1 MAREGKKIQHIHS
14 NVPNKQP
21 KANILEYGELAVNN
35 AAGNE
40 FISTK
45 NSNDEVVR
53 FSSDGKIVSVIEKK
67 SIIPYEGK
75 VIDVTEN
82 DLLNNQSQLLIKFN
96 QVAAKETNK
105 HDVVNGATDMHGDE
119 INPSTDGGKT
129 NGAGFA
135 IDMSRYAM
143 IDANPSFS
151 SVTTNDISSNDGEN
165 LCITSDKETR
175 ISGSE
180 KTVVGTDCSSNQT
193 QELVMN
199 GDSVIISGDTVKIIG
214 LSEDSYNNNYV
225 TDGNIESDGT
235 ITLKRKGLS
244 YVSIT
249 GLSEF
254 IGGVTDDNYV
264 TNGNV
269 NPTSGVIT
277 LNRQNGDV
285 SVNGLSDFV
294 GNKIGELDPIA
305 TNAEYTTSGATK
317 VIVFKDKDGNVLSGL
332 TIDAT
337 DFIKD
342 GMVNNVSIED
352 VEVEGETVRC
362 LVITFNTDAGKED
375 INIPISDIFDEGRLN
390 NYYTKSE
397 IDHSLGRWFSPIN
410 QNSSSVTD
418 VLEELELVTSA
429 AINDLDSRV
438 IEISGDV
445 KNIDER
451 VTILE
456 NKDDI
461 YVEEGN
467 VDSNGLV
474 TLTMSAGEDKYINGL
489 ASYIDGKI
497 AASSADTYAVSGN
510 VDSSNGEIKIRKNDG
525 TDATVVGL
533 KDFVDARAN
542 ALNTD
547 NFVTSGTINATSGLI
562 TLSRQNGNVDIN
574 GLATFVD
581 GRVGAL
587 SGDTNDYVT
596 GGSVDSGSGVITLKV
611 KGQND
616 ATVNGLSTYVDNR
629 LNALDGIATSA
640 SVVTTGNDTK
650 IVFKDKNGTE
660 LSGLTIDANKFV
672 KDGMVMSVEIKDV
685 EGVKS
690 LVITW
695 NNDSAPE
702 VDPLVTVIPVTDI
715 FDPAVLDDYYTKTQI
730 NNVLG
735 NMFDASNPTSSVTDV
750 IVENELVVSAAL
762 NDLNSRVIEVSGDVA
777 TNSTRISN
785 LDGRVTV
792 LEGKQDKYVASG
804 SFDSGTVT
812 LTMSDGTSVYITG
825 ISTGE
830 GADGN
835 DYVTGGTVNSDG
847 TITLNIKGGDTATI
861 SGLSTYL
868 TNNDKYVSGGSVD
881 ANSGAITLKLKNG
894 NDVTLTGLSAYVS
907 AHDTNDYVTGGT
919 VNENTGAITL
929 NTRSGGTASVSG
941 LSNYLAKNDK
951 HVSGGSVNSATG
963 VINLSLSDGTT
974 KSISGL
980 SDYVSAHDSNSYVT
994 AGTVDSGSGIIT
1006 LSVKDIGNVTVDG
1019 LGAYLNGK
1027 ISAVSGDT
1035 NDYVTG
1041 GTLNQTNGNIQ
1052 LTLTG
1057 GKSPVNITGLSTYI
1071 DSKTSGFSTTDIQV
1085 NGGSVNSSD
1094 GVITLTRID
1103 SKNTSATVPSIS
1115 VSGLKAFVDS
1125 EITINDKYVSGGS
1138 INQTNGNITLGVS
1151 NGNQVTITG
1160 LSNYVDSKTDDYLPL
1175 SGGTITDTNH
1185 INFRDS
1191 SNYITTR
1198 VDPNDEHSDPDYQLV
1213 LEGQSGV
1220 ITTNT
1225 LYPEGYPG
1233 IIMSESLITGNNAMV
1248 ASPFGLRSD
1257 TKVWNTNGGITDLP
1271 NLSKGTTSGTGNA
1284 VTDINVSGHE
1294 ITLVKGATFADDS
1307 NVVHK
1312 TGDETISGNK
1322 TFNNSVTLKNPIYI
1336 NDSTTGHISLNAT
1349 YRTLEV
1355 ANNAGGSVVISPS
1368 VTSNS
1373 FIKSGGTATQ
1383 VLLANGGVKELSEI
1397 TPTDVWVN
1405 ESGDTM
1411 TGNLVFN
1418 NGEADTIWLNATNGN
1433 ISTIG
1438 NITATGSMFSSDKR
1452 LKENIHFLENEDLD
1466 KVKNIEFKSFNF
1478 ISNKSSQKIGV
1489 IAQELQENG
1498 LGKLT
1503 SVNDGGYLAV
1513 DYISLLCLKIA
1524 QLEKEI
1530 EELKKNK

>member
-244 YVSIT
+244 DVSIT

-305 TNAEYTTSGATK
+305 TNAEYTTSGSTK
-317 VIVFKDKDGNVLSGL
+317 VIVFKDKDGNVLNGL

-337 DFIKD
+337 EFIKD

-352 VEVEGETVRC
+352 AEVEGESVRC

-672 KDGMVMSVEIKDV
+672 KDGMVMSVEIKEV

-951 HVSGGSVNSATG
+951 HVSGGSVNATTG

-1057 GKSPVNITGLSTYI
+1057 GKSPVNITGLSNYI

-1138 INQTNGNITLGVS
+1138 INSTDGSIDLRLSNGNTVKVTGLNTYINSLDDDHFLSGGSINQTNGNITLGVS
-1151 NGNQVTITG
+1151 NGNQVTVTG
-1160 LSNYVDSKTDDYLPL
+1160 LSNYVDSILP
-1175 SGGTITDTNH
+1175 D
-1185 INFRDS
+1185 
-1191 SNYITTR
+1191 
-1198 VDPNDEHSDPDYQLV
+1198 
-1213 LEGQSGV
+1213 
-1220 ITTNT
+1220 
-1225 LYPEGYPG
+1225 
-1233 IIMSESLITGNNAMV
+1233 
-1248 ASPFGLRSD
+1248 
-1257 TKVWNTNGGITDLP
+1257 
-1271 NLSKGTTSGTGNA
+1271 LSKGTTSGTGNA

-1368 VTSNS
+1368 VKSNS

-1418 NGEADTIWLNATNGN
+1418 NGEADTIWLNAINGN

-1466 KVKNIEFKSFNF
+1466 KVKNVEFKSFNF

>member
-1 MAREGKKIQHIHS
+1 MAREGKKMQHIHS

-180 KTVVGTDCSSNQT
+180 KTVVGADCSDNQT
-193 QELVMN
+193 QELVMK
-199 GDSVIISGDTVKIIG
+199 GDSVTISGDTVKIIG

-244 YVSIT
+244 DVSIT

-397 IDHSLGRWFSPIN
+397 IDHSLGSWFSPIN
-410 QNSSSVTD
+410 QNSSSVTE

-429 AINDLDSRV
+429 ALNGLDSRV
-438 IEISGDV
+438 IEVSGDV

-489 ASYIDGKI
+489 ASYIHGKI

-596 GGSVDSGSGVITLKV
+596 GGSVNATNGVITLKV

-672 KDGMVMSVEIKDV
+672 KDGMVMSVEIKEV

-868 TNNDKYVSGGSVD
+868 TNNDKYVSGGSI
-881 ANSGAITLKLKNG
+881 NSTDGSIDLRLSNG
-894 NDVTLTGLSAYVS
+894 NTVKVTGL
-907 AHDTNDYVTGGT
+907 N
-919 VNENTGAITL
+919 
-929 NTRSGGTASVSG
+929 
-941 LSNYLAKNDK
+941 
-951 HVSGGSVNSATG
+951 
-963 VINLSLSDGTT
+963 
-974 KSISGL
+974 
-980 SDYVSAHDSNSYVT
+980 
-994 AGTVDSGSGIIT
+994 
-1006 LSVKDIGNVTVDG
+1006 
-1019 LGAYLNGK
+1019 
-1027 ISAVSGDT
+1027 
-1035 NDYVTG
+1035 
-1041 GTLNQTNGNIQ
+1041 
-1052 LTLTG
+1052 
-1057 GKSPVNITGLSTYI
+1057 TYI
-1071 DSKTSGFSTTDIQV
+1071 
-1085 NGGSVNSSD
+1085 NSLD
-1094 GVITLTRID
+1094 DDHFL
-1103 SKNTSATVPSIS
+1103 
-1115 VSGLKAFVDS
+1115 
-1125 EITINDKYVSGGS
+1125 SGGS

-1151 NGNQVTITG
+1151 NGNQVTVTG
-1160 LSNYVDSKTDDYLPL
+1160 LSNYIDSKTSSFATTDIQVNGGSVNASDGVITLNRIDSKNTSASVSDVTINGLSSYVNSIADDYLPL
-1175 SGGTITDTNH
+1175 SGGTMNGTVYFGNT
-1185 INFRDS
+1185 
-1191 SNYITTR
+1191 SNYIKMNNDGDIEIDGAEM
-1198 VDPNDEHSDPDYQLV
+1198 VNIPNDL
-1213 LEGQSGV
+1213 
-1220 ITTNT
+1220 
-1225 LYPEGYPG
+1225 
-1233 IIMSESLITGNNAMV
+1233 
-1248 ASPFGLRSD
+1248 
-1257 TKVWNTNGGITDLP
+1257 
-1271 NLSKGTTSGTGNA
+1271 
-1284 VTDINVSGHE
+1284 
-1294 ITLVKGATFADDS
+1294 FA
-1307 NVVHK
+1307 
-1312 TGDETISGNK
+1312 
-1322 TFNNSVTLKNPIYI
+1322 
-1336 NDSTTGHISLNAT
+1336 
-1349 YRTLEV
+1349 
-1355 ANNAGGSVVISPS
+1355 
-1368 VTSNS
+1368 NS
-1373 FIKSGGTATQ
+1373 FHKNGGTATQ
-1383 VLLANGGVKELSEI
+1383 VLLANGEVKELSAI

-1405 ESGDTM
+1405 TSGDTM
-1411 TGNLVFN
+1411 TGGLLMSGSSITMRVSENNPISSRLSFFDGVDEVEIYSTDNENLRI
-1418 NGEADTIWLNATNGN
+1418 D
-1433 ISTIG
+1433 STSG
-1438 NITATGSMFSSDKR
+1438 PVTVTVDGDITAVGAMYSSDKR
-1452 LKENIHFLENEDLD
+1452 LKENIKFILGDDLENAKKID
-1466 KVKNIEFKSFNF
+1466 FKEFNF
-1478 ISNKSSQKIGV
+1478 IADKSSQKVGV
-1489 IAQELQENG
+1489 IAQELKENG
-1498 LGKLT
+1498 LGKFT
-1503 SVNDGGYLAV
+1503 KQNDAGYLTV

-1530 EELKKNK
+1530 EELKKDK

>member
-53 FSSDGKIVSVIEKK
+53 FSSDGKMLSVIEKK

-82 DLLNNQSQLLIKFN
+82 DLLNNQSQLLIKLN

-180 KTVVGTDCSSNQT
+180 KTVVGTDCSDNQT

-225 TDGNIESDGT
+225 TDGNIENDGT

-244 YVSIT
+244 DVSIT

-305 TNAEYTTSGATK
+305 TNAEYTTSGSTK
-317 VIVFKDKDGNVLSGL
+317 VIVFKDKDGNVLNGL

-337 DFIKD
+337 EFIKD

-352 VEVEGETVRC
+352 AEVEGETVRC

-397 IDHSLGRWFSPIN
+397 IDHSLGSWFSPIS
-410 QNSSSVTD
+410 QNSSSVTE

-429 AINDLDSRV
+429 ALNDLDSRV
-438 IEISGDV
+438 IEVSGDV

-451 VTILE
+451 VTVLE

-547 NFVTSGTINATSGLI
+547 NFVTAGTINATSGLI
-562 TLSRQNGNVDIN
+562 TLNRQNGNVDID
-574 GLATFVD
+574 GLSTFVD

-650 IVFKDKNGTE
+650 IVFKDKNGAE

-672 KDGMVMSVEIKDV
+672 KDGMVMSVEIKEV

-715 FDPAVLDDYYTKTQI
+715 FDPAILDDYYTKTQI
-730 NNVLG
+730 NNILG
-735 NMFDASNPTSSVTDV
+735 NMFDANNPTSSVTDV

-762 NDLNSRVIEVSGDVA
+762 NDLNSRVIDVSGDVA

-847 TITLNIKGGDTATI
+847 TITLNIKGGETATI

-894 NDVTLTGLSAYVS
+894 SDVTLTGLSAYVS

-951 HVSGGSVNSATG
+951 HVSGGSVNSTTG

-974 KSISGL
+974 KIISGL
-980 SDYVSAHDSNSYVT
+980 SDYLSAHDANNYVTGGSINQTNGQITLNMRSGGTVNVTGLSQYVTDHDNNKFITGGTFNSGTLTLVFNDSTSIQVPGISTGEGADGNDYVT
-994 AGTVDSGSGIIT
+994 AGTV
-1006 LSVKDIGNVTVDG
+1006 
-1019 LGAYLNGK
+1019 
-1027 ISAVSGDT
+1027 
-1035 NDYVTG
+1035 
-1041 GTLNQTNGNIQ
+1041 NQTNGVI
-1052 LTLTG
+1052 TLDVTNG
-1057 GKSPVNITGLSTYI
+1057 YHANVTGLSDYI

-1085 NGGSVNSSD
+1085 NGGSVNASD
-1094 GVITLTRID
+1094 GVITLTRTD
-1103 SKNTSATVPSIS
+1103 SKNTSATVSS
-1115 VSGLKAFVDS
+1115 VNVSGLKTFVDN
-1125 EITINDKYVSGGS
+1125 EIAANDKYVSGGS

-1160 LSNYVDSKTDDYLPL
+1160 LSNYVDSKTSSFATTDIQVNGGSVNASDGVITLNRIDSKNTSASVSDVTINGLSSYVNSIADDYLPL
-1175 SGGTITDTNH
+1175 SGGTMNGTVYFGST
-1185 INFRDS
+1185 
-1191 SNYITTR
+1191 SNYIKMNNDGDIEIDGAEK
-1198 VDPNDEHSDPDYQLV
+1198 VKIPNDLF
-1213 LEGQSGV
+1213 
-1220 ITTNT
+1220 
-1225 LYPEGYPG
+1225 
-1233 IIMSESLITGNNAMV
+1233 
-1248 ASPFGLRSD
+1248 ASSF
-1257 TKVWNTNGGITDLP
+1257 
-1271 NLSKGTTSGTGNA
+1271 
-1284 VTDINVSGHE
+1284 
-1294 ITLVKGATFADDS
+1294 
-1307 NVVHK
+1307 HK
-1312 TGDETISGNK
+1312 D
-1322 TFNNSVTLKNPIYI
+1322 
-1336 NDSTTGHISLNAT
+1336 
-1349 YRTLEV
+1349 
-1355 ANNAGGSVVISPS
+1355 
-1368 VTSNS
+1368 
-1373 FIKSGGTATQ
+1373 GGTATQ
-1383 VLLANGGVKELSEI
+1383 VLLANGDVKELSEI

-1411 TGNLVFN
+1411 TGNLAFKPAGN
-1418 NGEADTIWLNATNGN
+1418 MINTISLIASNGN
-1433 ISTIG
+1433 ITCLGDIASNG

-1452 LKENIHFLENEDLD
+1452 LKENIHFLENEDFD
-1466 KVKNIEFKSFNF
+1466 KVKNVEFKSFNF

-1503 SVNDGGYLAV
+1503 SVNDGGYLTV

-1530 EELKKNK
+1530 EDLKKNK